1 MLSGSTAALFL
12 QGEVFWPYFAGA
24 AISVTGAIAAR
35 KEVLLAAGAGK
46 LVSLGRLFYAMPIAV
61 FAAEHFTETKTIS
74 QLVPKWIPG
83 PVFWTYLVGVALA
96 AAALSFVTRIYGRWS
111 GMLLGLMFF
120 LFVALMHIPAI
131 VSDPKDRLAWVI
143 ALRDLSFSGG
153 ALAFAGTQTG
163 ESPAKWENGMI
174 EASRIFIAVATL
186 VFGVQQLLHPDVVP
200 GIPLERQTPTWI
212 PGRIFWA
219 YLAGVFFLVAGGR
232 LLVKRGARRAAMGL
246 GIMVLALVVAVYLP
260 IWGASLWSIQDGLNY
275 FADTLM
281 FAGAALLLAEALP
294 KETNGHV

>member
-1 MLSGSTAALFL
+1 MFL

-35 KEVLLAAGAGK
+35 KEVLLAVGADK

-61 FAAEHFTETKTIS
+61 FAAEHFTDTNTIA

-83 PVFWTYLVGVALA
+83 PLFWTYLVGVSLG
-96 AAALSFVTRIYGRWS
+96 AAALSFVTKRFGRWS
-111 GMLLGLMFF
+111 GTLLGLMFF

-131 VSDPKDRLAWVI
+131 VSDPRDRIAWVI

-153 ALAFAGTQTG
+153 ALAFAATQA
-163 ESPAKWENGMI
+163 EQWPEKWRNTLAEVG
-174 EASRIFIAVATL
+174 RIFIAVATL
-186 VFGVQQLLHPDVVP
+186 FFAVQQLLHPDVVP
-200 GIPLERQTPTWI
+200 GIPLERQTPGWI

-219 YLAGVFFLVAGGR
+219 YLAGVVFLVVGGG
-232 LLVKRGARRAAMGL
+232 LLLKRHARRGALGL
-246 GIMVLALVVAVYLP
+246 GIMVLILIVAVYLP
-260 IWGASLWSIQDGLNY
+260 IWGASLSSIQDGLNY

-294 KETNGHV
+294 KESNGHV